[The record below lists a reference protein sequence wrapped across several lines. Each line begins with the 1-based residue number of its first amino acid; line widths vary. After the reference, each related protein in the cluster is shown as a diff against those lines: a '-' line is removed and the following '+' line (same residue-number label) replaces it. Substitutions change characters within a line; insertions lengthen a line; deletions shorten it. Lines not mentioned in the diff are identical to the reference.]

1 MVIASNRIFSFD
13 VSNQSSGSR
22 WPRAFPP
29 RQERV
34 VSALRRPCV
43 ISLRQGHVCSVQ
55 GVVPLLAQQWVV
67 SGRRRLVACG
77 SCAWAPRGPCQVKGE
92 HDRGPDPCRRARE
105 FSPEAWVG
113 EVTGET
119 FTTSQ
124 GCDGARLSGWKSG
137 ARPVVRR
144 GSAGREVG
152 WFSAVTVWSAGSGS
166 AHWGWPNC
174 APVTWRHCR
183 CGRRSGL
190 RTVGDLKSL
199 VSRGGGGCPP
209 CSLCSGPRRWSYDQQ
224 RPLAPDTSTPH
235 PGAC

>member
-1 MVIASNRIFSFD
+1 MISSNRIFSFD
-13 VSNQSSGSR
+13 VSNQSGRSR

-34 VSALRRPCV
+34 LNALRRSSV
-43 ISLRQGHVCSVQ
+43 ISLRQGHGCSVQ
-55 GVVPLLAQQWVV
+55 EVVPLLRQWAAP
-67 SGRRRLVACG
+67 GRRRLAVCG
-77 SCAWAPRGPCQVKGE
+77 SCARAPRDPSQVKGE
-92 HDRGPDPCRRARE
+92 HYRGPAPCRRARE

-113 EVTGET
+113 EVTGRT

-199 VSRGGGGCPP
+199 ASRGRGGGGCPP
-209 CSLCSGPRRWSYDQQ
+209 RSLCSGPRR
-224 RPLAPDTSTPH
+224 
-235 PGAC
+235 